1 MVGGADDKLRM
12 SKKKKRLEGV
22 TQAMVDR
29 CVMEEVR
36 SFLVGVLS
44 SPPANLAL
52 FSLESARQLLGL
64 SPGILGLRNTQVWP
78 LTQFFSVSFFVKT
91 H

>member
-1 MVGGADDKLRM
+1 M

-44 SPPANLAL
+44 SPPPNLAL
-52 FSLESARQLLGL
+52 FNIESARQLLGL
-64 SPGILGLRNTQVWP
+64 SPGKTLWQYITIN
-78 LTQFFSVSFFVKT
+78 FSLHVTVTRYVGDFGSKRRQ
-91 H
+91 

>member
-78 LTQFFSVSFFVKT
+78 QTEFFSVSFL
-91 H
+91 